1 MLGLL
6 TPKLRVL
13 QRKPISNF
21 RFDFDFGSP
30 QVSLLQLIQAMHTQ
44 DNGGMS
50 PTTCDIYLLSL
61 VAKKWQAISDN

>member
-6 TPKLRVL
+6 TLKLRVL

-21 RFDFDFGSP
+21 QLDFDFGSP
-30 QVSLLQLIQAMHTQ
+30 QVCLLQLIRAMHTQ

-50 PTTCDIYLLSL
+50 PTTCDIHLLSL
-61 VAKKWQAISDN
+61 VAKKWQASDN